1 MRKTLTWGADVKRMR
16 HAGLADTAAVR
27 SVPFVVETRPLG
39 LRAGIDAA
47 GFNKLADEFEADAFV
62 NKVRRMTSKPAD
74 RR

>member
-1 MRKTLTWGADVKRMR
+1 MRKTLTSDKGVKRVQR
-16 HAGLADTAAVR
+16 AGLADTAAVR

-62 NKVRRMTSKPAD
+62 NIVRRMSSKPAN